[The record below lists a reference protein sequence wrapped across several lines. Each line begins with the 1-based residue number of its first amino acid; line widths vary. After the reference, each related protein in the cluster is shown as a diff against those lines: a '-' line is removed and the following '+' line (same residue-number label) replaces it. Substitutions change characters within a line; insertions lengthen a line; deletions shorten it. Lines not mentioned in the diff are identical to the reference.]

1 MVLGFTEFYRVCTWF
16 YWVLKGFIGFYWIL
30 PGFTGFYRVL
40 LGFTG
45 FYCFFLVLLDF
56 AGFYWVLVGFVDGN
70 WLARRANDGHE
81 GRPWRTRSSATLM
94 RMEAA
99 GMQTCHRHPP
109 PAVTRVSFS
118 IHCQNKKN
126 SVKPGKEPS
135 KTQ

>member
-1 MVLGFTEFYRVCTWF
+1 MISCWFYRV
-16 YWVLKGFIGFYWIL
+16 LQ
-30 PGFTGFYRVL
+30 GFTGFYWVL
-40 LGFTG
+40 L
-45 FYCFFLVLLDF
+45 FFLVLLDF

-94 RMEAA
+94 RMAA
-99 GMQTCHRHPP
+99 ADMQTCHRHPP